1 MIEVIVGIQTGEY
14 SVNSFGEII
23 LLFLRIEKTGIEAQL
38 LNRALENMCIQLEQL
53 PNKEEVRLNQAAL
66 DDEKEIV
73 SQYKEKI
80 AQLNNKIRTLSYS
93 QFREKFDKC
102 IQAEKWTDSFT
113 EFVVQNRDTIHTHG
127 FFSLIDIE
135 KLLKKISISMPDE
148 LQIIKKIF
156 ITLYPENIIYQTS
169 ADERTK
175 MADFATKLQ
184 GINKD
189 DHIEAYQIRLIY
201 EYIESTIKRLEK
213 YDNKVEGE

>member
-1 MIEVIVGIQTGEY
+1 
-14 SVNSFGEII
+14 
-23 LLFLRIEKTGIEAQL
+23 
-38 LNRALENMCIQLEQL
+38 MCIQLEQL

-102 IQAEKWTDSFT
+102 VQAEKWTDRFI

-127 FFSLIDIE
+127 FFSLIDTE

-148 LQIIKKIF
+148 LQIIKRIF

-201 EYIESTIKRLEK
+201 EHIESTIKRLEK